1 MARFGF
7 VGPSY
12 ASQSLNADAQICRN
26 WYPELDESGEGKSR
40 IILLPTPGLSIFAQ
54 DVNNKPVRGEF
65 TVGGNGGRSFYVIGQ
80 KLWEV
85 LANGTLSN
93 PVTGGVNTLANDGTR
108 VSMCSG
114 QSVGGLALLIVSAG
128 TAYVL
133 TLTNTAPGSQ
143 NTLTTLSNSG
153 GDHTANG
160 LAASNPIRCA
170 YIDGFFILLF
180 GNSNQIQVSDI
191 ADAVSWVAGQVT
203 NVSTFTDNVLSFISD
218 HGLLWMFGPKQ
229 SVVYFNAGGL
239 FPLSLDPQGK
249 IEQGIC
255 GLNAVAQFDNTVA
268 WVSMNDK
275 GQARV
280 FKASGYTPVRISNH
294 ALETALSNYADKI
307 VSGAGATIADCI
319 AYSYE
324 DQGHYFLVL
333 YFPTANHTWV
343 FDAAT
348 NMWHERDHWMPA
360 TGTSSAHLSQGHT
373 FNFGTHL
380 ISDWNSGAIYAQSI
394 NTFADNGGPIRRV
407 RRAPHISTEQQW
419 IFHHYMQVDVE
430 TGLGPQPPLLDGY
443 GNPRDPIMILRW
455 SNDGAKTWSKE
466 LTRKCGQAGKYKTRV
481 IWKRLGKSRDRIYEI
496 TVTDPIAWR
505 VTDAYLSASP
515 GEDVPTET
523 LRKQYSKMDL

>member
-1 MARFGF
+1 

-12 ASQSLNADAQICRN
+12 SLQSLSADAQVCRN
-26 WYPELDESGEGKSR
+26 WYPELDESQKGKSA
-40 IILLPTPGLSIFAQ
+40 IILLPTPGLSIFAS
-54 DVNNKPVRGEF
+54 DPNNTPVRGEF
-65 TVGGNGGRSFYVIGQ
+65 TVGGNGGRTFVVIGP

-108 VSMCSG
+108 VAMCSG
-114 QSVGGLALLIVSAG
+114 QSVGGLALLIASAG

-133 TLTNTAPGSQ
+133 TLVNVAPGST
-143 NTLTTLSNSG
+143 NVLTTLTDTG
-153 GDHTANG
+153 GAHTANG
-160 LAASNPIRCA
+160 LANSNPIKCA

-180 GNSNQIQVSDI
+180 GNSNQIQVSDP
-191 ADAVSWVAGQVT
+191 ADAVSWDPGQVT
-203 NVSTFTDNVLSFISD
+203 NVSVFSDNILTFIAD
-218 HGLLWMFGPKQ
+218 HRLLWMFGPKQ
-229 SVVYFNAGGL
+229 SVDYYDAGGV
-239 FPLSLDPQGK
+239 FPLSTDPAGI

-255 GLNAVAQFDNTVA
+255 GSNAVAQFDNTVA

-275 GQARV
+275 GQCRV
-280 FKASGYTPVRISNH
+280 FKLSGYTPSRISNH
-294 ALETALSNYADKI
+294 AVETALASY
-307 VSGAGATIADCI
+307 STIADCI

-348 NMWHERDHWMPA
+348 NMWHERDHWNPA
-360 TGTSSAHLSQGHT
+360 TGKSTAHLSQGHT

-380 ISDWNSGAIYAQSI
+380 VSDWNSGTIYAMSI
-394 NTFADNGGPIRRV
+394 NTYADNGGPIRRV

-430 TGLGPQPPLLDGY
+430 VGLGPQPPLLDGY
-443 GNPRDPIMILRW
+443 GNPRDPEMMLRW

-466 LTRKCGQAGKYKTRV
+466 LIRKCGQAGHYKKRAM
-481 IWKRLGKSRDRIYEI
+481 WKRLGKSRDRVYEI
-496 TVTDPIAWR
+496 AVTDPIPWR
-505 VTDAYLSASP
+505 IADAYLAASP
-515 GEDVPTET
+515 SFDVPTET
-523 LRKQYSKMDL
+523 LAKSYNKLGQ